1 MHSPNNL
8 TVTSLDDGR
17 EMPNIH
23 FRSTKNILE
32 YITYNAIK

>member
-1 MHSPNNL
+1 MHSSNNL
-8 TVTSLDDGR
+8 IVTSLDDGR

-23 FRSTKNILE
+23 FRSAKNILE